1 MKFNLT
7 DEQFTEVAKSMS
19 AMTALIEA
27 CDWDEER
34 AYSIFDDAFETLL
47 SLHEYSKYDPDLI
60 TGEESYRRLMK
71 ANMKTKVS
79 DTELQA
85 VLDLIDNEVR
95 KDRNRPVNI
104 E

>member
-34 AYSIFDDAFETLL
+34 AYNIFDDAFETLL

-60 TGEESYRRLMK
+60 TGEESYRHLMK
-71 ANMKTKVS
+71 TNMKMEVS
-79 DTELQA
+79 AGELQA

-95 KDRNRPVNI
+95 KDRDRQVEI